1 MNNKLHWSNIR
12 DAILLMAG
20 IIFLF
25 IEAFIYKGQV
35 TERPLFL
42 AVYTAMMGLPY
53 VFRGKD
59 DKKDEDKESE

>member
-1 MNNKLHWSNIR
+1 MSSKFNWKTIR
-12 DAILLMAG
+12 DGVLLFAG

-35 TERPLFL
+35 VERPLFL

-53 VFRGKD
+53 VLGG
-59 DKKDEDKESE
+59 KKDKDEENK